1 MSIQENKWKIAAA
14 TVFVLANALY
24 AYKKATTKKK
34 DYVVALI
41 GDVGGT
47 NIRLTLRKLD
57 LKTRTSSELKPLTK
71 FPSQEVKSME
81 EAVEKF
87 IKVSTIVFENCRN
100 SKGHKIGRPSALL
113 E

>member
-1 MSIQENKWKIAAA
+1 
-14 TVFVLANALY
+14 VFVLANAYY
-24 AYKKATTKKK
+24 AYKKATTNKK

-71 FPSQEVKSME
+71 FPS
-81 EAVEKF
+81 
-87 IKVSTIVFENCRN
+87 
-100 SKGHKIGRPSALL
+100 
-113 E
+113 